1 MQDLI
6 PIATAAQEFQVHRAT
21 LYRYVKTGRLTG
33 YERGIGRGVYVD
45 REELRKLAEFRP
57 VDVEGQP

>member
-1 MQDLI
+1 MQNLI
-6 PIATAAQEFQVHRAT
+6 PVAAAAEEFHVHRAT
-21 LYRYVKTGRLTG
+21 LYRYVKAGRLIG

-57 VDVEGQP
+57 VDGEAKQ